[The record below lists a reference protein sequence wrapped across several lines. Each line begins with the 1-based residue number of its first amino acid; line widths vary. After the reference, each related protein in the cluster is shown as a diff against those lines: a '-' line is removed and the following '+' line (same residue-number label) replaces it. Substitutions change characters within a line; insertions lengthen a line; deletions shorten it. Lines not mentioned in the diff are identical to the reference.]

1 MKQPTSGTR
10 TNHNRTESNKDNDDS
25 FPLVDDVN
33 DDGIN
38 PLNAADDG
46 GNRDDSHVSVLDGST
61 SDRYRSGKF
70 KTRDHDSR
78 VSLRIKQL
86 NALQQQYKDFPSVKK
101 LVNNAVTTRKVNSD
115 NLNTTPR
122 KRSKSKKEV
131 FDEVYEQ
138 LEQLD
143 ELYFDNMI
151 EDDDL
156 TPSKSSPVIQ
166 FENHELNGRLISH
179 DRAHSL
185 MSREEYEQKREWIC
199 QQYYDAS
206 SDEEE
211 ETIISPIPEM
221 HPKIIPPK
229 TMGTNESNKMGSKV
243 SGILNRFKEMQSVEP
258 SRSKDVGK
266 LSDKTSNRF
275 IEKSH
280 EGESNSSASSSSSSN
295 PVNIS
300 HRSTSAVDTSF
311 ANNPYLD
318 PSIHKFSYQEL
329 KDNFPRGVK
338 ENEKESY
345 LTDVEFKQVFEMD
358 RRQFADLSLYKR
370 RRLKIE
376 KGLF

>member
-86 NALQQQYKDFPSVKK
+86 NALQQQYKDFPSMKK

-115 NLNTTPR
+115 NLNITPR

-199 QQYYDAS
+199 
-206 SDEEE
+206 
-211 ETIISPIPEM
+211 
-221 HPKIIPPK
+221 
-229 TMGTNESNKMGSKV
+229 TNESNKMGSKV